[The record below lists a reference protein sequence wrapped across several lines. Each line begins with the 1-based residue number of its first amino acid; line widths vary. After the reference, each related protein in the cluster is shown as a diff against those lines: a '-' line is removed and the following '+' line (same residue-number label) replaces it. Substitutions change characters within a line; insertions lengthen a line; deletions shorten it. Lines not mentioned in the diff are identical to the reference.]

1 MDPRLF
7 LIILLMMSVSVITLA
22 GTVTATDT
30 IADANGVGDANESFT
45 FVHMTDAHIGYYDIK
60 ELTDDPRI
68 CKLIKAVDP
77 KSMVESVVKFTDT
90 LQDIKTHNPDFILDT
105 GDLVE
110 SNNLDFFNA
119 YAEIHL
125 IGNNTHS

>member
-1 MDPRLF
+1 
-7 LIILLMMSVSVITLA
+7 
-22 GTVTATDT
+22 
-30 IADANGVGDANESFT
+30 
-45 FVHMTDAHIGYYDIK
+45 MTDVHIGYYDIK
-60 ELTDDPRI
+60 ELTDDPSI
-68 CKLIKAVDP
+68 CKLIKVVDP

-90 LQDIKTHNPDFILDT
+90 LQDIKTHKPDFILDT

-125 IGNNTHS
+125 SGNNTHS